1 MFKSY
6 KKWVK
11 LKFYLSAIWK
21 IILSLELPILFFLEN
36 KFEIACF
43 RKKCLHFS
51 LHCYWNQLKWI
62 KFLVIKLN
70 KLKNQLRKVTSKVFK
85 GHYGNYRRFTDKSQT
100 TTDVSKTITDDY
112 RRLTENYRR
121 ITEESQTSHRR
132 VKENYRPVTD
142 ES

>member
-43 RKKCLHFS
+43 RKKCLPFS
-51 LHCYWNQLKWI
+51 LHYCWNQLKWI

-85 GHYGNYRRFTDKSQT
+85 GHYWNYRRFTDKSQT